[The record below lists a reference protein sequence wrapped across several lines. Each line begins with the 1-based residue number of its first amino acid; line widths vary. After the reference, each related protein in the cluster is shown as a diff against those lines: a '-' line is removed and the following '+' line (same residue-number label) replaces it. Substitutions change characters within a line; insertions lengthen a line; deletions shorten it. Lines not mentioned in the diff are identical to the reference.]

1 MAVKRTSYSYDTFER
16 EGQVQEF
23 ERLYHQASVLLETE
37 RELWPSMN
45 IVAGQSVLDVG
56 CGAGIVTHELA
67 KQVYPAQATGIDLS
81 HSLLRHGQST
91 YACVEKDERSAQTVF
106 HQGSVYELP
115 FPQDSFDIVYARL
128 LFQHLSEPL
137 QALENIWRVLKPGGR
152 LCVLDIDKDW
162 SSLYPEPDT
171 PVQLDRAIVEK
182 QVSEG
187 GDPWVGRKLG
197 SYLRSSGFEK
207 VKTNISLIDS
217 DQLGLSNYFGMLSFG
232 RSYQAEDS
240 QFAAMREEVRP
251 ALQALLDGSY
261 AWAGFGLFVVTG
273 QKIALH

>member
-1 MAVKRTSYSYDTFER
+1 MTAKKTSYAYDTFER
-16 EGQVQEF
+16 EGQAQEF

-37 RELWPSMN
+37 RELWPSLD
-45 IVAGQSVLDVG
+45 IVAGRSILDVG

-67 KQVYPAQATGIDLS
+67 KQVYPAQATGIDVSHALLS
-81 HSLLRHGQST
+81 HGQST
-91 YACVEKDERSAQTVF
+91 YDECARDNDRSEKTVF

-115 FPQDSFDIVYARL
+115 FPQDSFDVVYARL

-137 QALENIWRVLKPGGR
+137 QALKNILRVLKPGGR

-182 QVSEG
+182 QVSDG

-197 SYLRSSGFEK
+197 AYLRSSGFEK
-207 VKTNISLIDS
+207 VKTNVSLIDS

-232 RSYQAEDS
+232 RSYQSKDGKFS
-240 QFAAMREEVRP
+240 TMREQVRP
-251 ALQALLDGSY
+251 AVQALLDGPY

-273 QKIALH
+273 QKA